1 MEAFGE
7 ADSKPTNRISH
18 IVYWL
23 TILSRAAFK

>member
-7 ADSKPTNRISH
+7 ADSKPTNRIPY